1 MKRKLLL
8 QIIIGYI
15 VFGVIGFIAI
25 AVLSSTILFNSITSA
40 KASSLYKEATI
51 ISDQYLTDY
60 YNSSSTLKDVW
71 NNLKVVDNY
80 IQAQIWI
87 VNPDGEI
94 ILNSRKSLSEKSTTI
109 EDFDPTQTGEKYYQ
123 IGTFNGYFNND
134 TLSVASPIVSNYKV
148 KSYVIIHIPMD
159 DIYEERDSISSVLY
173 LCFLII
179 YLLSLIPLIVFY
191 FKIYLPLYKIN
202 TISLEYAANNF
213 EHKIP
218 YNNDDELGTLSN
230 SINYLALQ
238 LNTLEEYQ
246 RKFIANISH
255 DFRSPLTS
263 IKGYLEAMSDGTIPA
278 ESQKKYF
285 NILLFETERLTKLTS
300 SLLTLNN
307 FESSGGHLDIID
319 FDINKTIKD
328 TAASFEGTC
337 KDKMVSIELI
347 LSGKVLFVTGDV
359 GKIQQVLYNLID
371 NAIKFSHNN
380 STITIETTEKN
391 EKVFISVKDTGIG
404 IPKDSIKKVWD
415 RFYKSDYSRGKDKKG
430 TGLGLTIVKEIIQAH
445 NENIDVISTEGI
457 GTEFIFSLPKS
468 KNR

>member
-109 EDFDPTQTGEKYYQ
+109 ENFDPTQTGEKYYQ
-123 IGTFNGYFNND
+123 IGTFNGYFDDD

-337 KDKMVSIELI
+337 KEKMVSIELI

>member
-15 VFGVIGFIAI
+15 VFGVIGFIAM

-71 NNLKVVDNY
+71 NNLSIVDNY

-109 EDFDPTQTGEKYYQ
+109 EDFDPTRTGEKYYQ

-238 LNTLEEYQ
+238 LNTL
-246 RKFIANISH
+246 
-255 DFRSPLTS
+255 
-263 IKGYLEAMSDGTIPA
+263 
-278 ESQKKYF
+278 
-285 NILLFETERLTKLTS
+285 
-300 SLLTLNN
+300 
-307 FESSGGHLDIID
+307 
-319 FDINKTIKD
+319 
-328 TAASFEGTC
+328 
-337 KDKMVSIELI
+337 
-347 LSGKVLFVTGDV
+347 
-359 GKIQQVLYNLID
+359 
-371 NAIKFSHNN
+371 
-380 STITIETTEKN
+380 
-391 EKVFISVKDTGIG
+391 
-404 IPKDSIKKVWD
+404 
-415 RFYKSDYSRGKDKKG
+415 
-430 TGLGLTIVKEIIQAH
+430 
-445 NENIDVISTEGI
+445 
-457 GTEFIFSLPKS
+457 
-468 KNR
+468 

>member
-1 MKRKLLL
+1 MKSKLLL

-25 AVLSSTILFNSITSA
+25 AVLYSTILFNSITSA

-109 EDFDPTQTGEKYYQ
+109 EDFDPTRTGEKYYQ

-337 KDKMVSIELI
+337 KEKMVSIELI

>member
-337 KDKMVSIELI
+337 KEKMVSIELI

>member
-15 VFGVIGFIAI
+15 VFGVIGFIAM

-337 KDKMVSIELI
+337 KEKMVSIELI

>member
-15 VFGVIGFIAI
+15 VFGVIGFIAM

-123 IGTFNGYFNND
+123 IGTFNGYFDDD

-218 YNNDDELGTLSN
+218 YNNVDELGTLSN

-337 KDKMVSIELI
+337 KEKMVSIELI

>member
-15 VFGVIGFIAI
+15 VFGVIGFIAM

-123 IGTFNGYFNND
+123 IGTFNGYFDDD

-337 KDKMVSIELI
+337 KEKMVSIELI

>member
-123 IGTFNGYFNND
+123 IGTFNGYFDDD

-319 FDINKTIKD
+319 FDINKTLKD

-337 KDKMVSIELI
+337 KEKMVSIELI

>member
-123 IGTFNGYFNND
+123 IGTFNGYFDDD
-134 TLSVASPIVSNYKV
+134 TLSVSSPIVSNYKV

-337 KDKMVSIELI
+337 KEKMVSIELI

>member
-123 IGTFNGYFNND
+123 IGTFNGYFDDD

>member
-109 EDFDPTQTGEKYYQ
+109 ENFDPTQTGEKYYQ
-123 IGTFNGYFNND
+123 IGTFNGYFDDD
-134 TLSVASPIVSNYKV
+134 TLSVSSPIVSNYKV

-263 IKGYLEAMSDGTIPA
+263 IKGYLEAMSDGTIPV
-278 ESQKKYF
+278 ENQKKYF

-337 KDKMVSIELI
+337 KEKMVSIELI

>member
-109 EDFDPTQTGEKYYQ
+109 ENFDPTQTGEKYYQ
-123 IGTFNGYFNND
+123 IGTFNGYFDDD
-134 TLSVASPIVSNYKV
+134 TLSVSSPIVSNYKV

-263 IKGYLEAMSDGTIPA
+263 IKGYLEAMSDGTIPV
-278 ESQKKYF
+278 ENQKKYF

-307 FESSGGHLDIID
+307 FESSGGHLDNID
-319 FDINKTIKD
+319 FEINKTIKD

-337 KDKMVSIELI
+337 KEKMVSIELI

>member
-71 NNLKVVDNY
+71 NNLSIVDNY

-123 IGTFNGYFNND
+123 IGTFNGYFDDD

-337 KDKMVSIELI
+337 KEKMVSIELI

>member
-123 IGTFNGYFNND
+123 IGTFNGYFDDD

-337 KDKMVSIELI
+337 KEKMVSIELI

>member
-71 NNLKVVDNY
+71 NNLKVDDNY

-123 IGTFNGYFNND
+123 IGTFNGYFDDD

-337 KDKMVSIELI
+337 KEKMVSIELI